1 MDRQTAITAFETL
14 ASPVRLDV
22 FQLLVRNEPSGLV
35 AGQISTELGLP
46 PTNLSFHLKA
56 LCHAGLLSCVQEGR
70 YLRYRART
78 SVVTELAS
86 FLTRECCTTTT
97 CCSPGAPETA
107 VPSAGPIQQTAC

>member
-22 FQLLVRNEPSGLV
+22 FQLLVRNEPHGLV

-56 LCHAGLLSCVQEGR
+56 LCHAGLLSCAQEGR

-78 SVVTELAS
+78 SVITELAS
-86 FLTRECCTTTT
+86 FLTRECCSTIN
-97 CCSPGAPETA
+97 CCPSGASGTA
-107 VPSAGPIQQTAC
+107 ALSVAPIQQTEC